1 MNEVKNV
8 KQRSFLLPTKY
19 SYFFKVM
26 MFIIILIGMPNS
38 VKCDMGDTIASMVLF
53 MILLLFVC
61 ASIGWW
67 NRRQENK

>member
-1 MNEVKNV
+1 MNEAKHVKPM
-8 KQRSFLLPTKY
+8 LLPAKY
-19 SYFFKVM
+19 TYLFKVM
-26 MFIIILIGMPNS
+26 IFVVLLFSLPTS

-61 ASIGWW
+61 AGIGWW

>member
-1 MNEVKNV
+1 MNENKNV
-8 KQRSFLLPTKY
+8 KRNYLLPTKY
-19 SYFFKVM
+19 THFFKGIM
-26 MFIIILIGMPNS
+26 CMILVFAMPAS

-61 ASIGWW
+61 AGIGWW